1 MLTSTANEDIRTSFW
16 PRVREFA
23 VPASMIETA
32 TARRLAGDWA
42 GACAAAGFDVDLNL
56 RAVARDHGR
65 ELASRVRSDLRAL
78 APDLLRWHM
87 PRIAPDGLLR
97 PGVTLTLAQYDTP
110 EGPVHLVA
118 RTAPAWADAG
128 QRISLALWSRST
140 ADAVGHPHPRPNR
153 RFRLDLHRHLWDA
166 GRVGE
171 LRGRSGAGEVRGRD
185 WGGEVHDRDGAG
197 EVRERS
203 GTGEMREPDRCGE
216 VHDPDGAG
224 EMREW
229 SGTGDMREPD
239 RCGEVHDPDGAGE
252 MRERSGPSDMRE
264 PDRCGEVHDPDGAGD
279 IRVRTGAGEG
289 YDRTG
294 TGQFR
299 GRTGAAEDDDRTGT
313 SQPHERT
320 GAGQG
325 HDRTRTHQTRD
336 RTGAGQ
342 GHDQTGTGQGHHR
355 TATRHTPDQ
364 TRTGEDHDRT
374 RTHQPPDRTGAGQG
388 HDQTGTGQGHH
399 RTATRHTPDQ
409 TRTGESPDQTGTDEM
424 RQGSEVGEPSF
435 RSRSRQPAL
444 HELELMVPPGCAVDR
459 WAAEARIL
467 LAAEGRTG
475 GVVLVRLG
483 GRQRLVLELAADD
496 DVMRPVPTPSAGTVS
511 ALPVLP
517 DAATWV
523 LPDLRLLRAGAI
535 EAERLHPLVAA
546 ALAPDRTATGPRR
559 TPDRPG
565 RPRLVEC
572 RGARHRIGLV
582 DGVLAPLDHDP
593 DEIRREELL
602 VALTGTPLPCLQAI
616 DEAHRR
622 PHCLAGVRERL
633 VHGDTAGA
641 LAVVEG
647 LLGPEALLRTGPLR
661 DELEAAALRRIT
673 YGLFRAGLTGPGPT
687 WFRPRPSGRD
697 PRNRRTHRVTR
708 PESSTG
714 ELVPSSWPTPSP

>member
-65 ELASRVRSDLRAL
+65 ELASRLRSDLRAL

-97 PGVTLTLAQYDTP
+97 PGVTLALTRYDTP

-140 ADAVGHPHPRPNR
+140 ANAAGHPHPRPNR

-166 GRVGE
+166 GSAEE
-171 LRGRSGAGEVRGRD
+171 LGARSGAGEVRAGD
-185 WGGEVHDRDGAG
+185 WGGELR
-197 EVRERS
+197 
-203 GTGEMREPDRCGE
+203 
-216 VHDPDGAG
+216 DPDGAAAHVRDWTEAAEG
-224 EMREW
+224 HNQTAT
-229 SGTGDMREPD
+229 SQTPD
-239 RCGEVHDPDGAGE
+239 R
-252 MRERSGPSDMRE
+252 S
-264 PDRCGEVHDPDGAGD
+264 
-279 IRVRTGAGEG
+279 
-289 YDRTG
+289 
-294 TGQFR
+294 
-299 GRTGAAEDDDRTGT
+299 
-313 SQPHERT
+313 
-320 GAGQG
+320 
-325 HDRTRTHQTRD
+325 
-336 RTGAGQ
+336 
-342 GHDQTGTGQGHHR
+342 
-355 TATRHTPDQ
+355 
-364 TRTGEDHDRT
+364 
-374 RTHQPPDRTGAGQG
+374 
-388 HDQTGTGQGHH
+388 
-399 RTATRHTPDQ
+399 
-409 TRTGESPDQTGTDEM
+409 GTDEL
-424 RQGSEVGEPSF
+424 RRGSEVGEPSI
-435 RSRSRQPAL
+435 RSRPRPLADRGT
-444 HELELMVPPGCAVDR
+444 ELMVPPDCAVDR
-459 WAAEARIL
+459 WAVEARIL
-467 LAAEGRTG
+467 LASEGRTG

-496 DVMRPVPTPSAGTVS
+496 DLIRPVPTPSAGTVS

-523 LPDLRLLRAGAI
+523 LPDLQLLRAGAI

-546 ALAPDRTATGPRR
+546 ALAPDRAATGPPR

-673 YGLFRAGLTGPGPT
+673 YGLFRAGLTGPGPA

-697 PRNRRTHRVTR
+697 PRNRRTHPRHAT
-708 PESSTG
+708 
-714 ELVPSSWPTPSP
+714 

>member
-97 PGVTLTLAQYDTP
+97 PGLTLTLAQYDAA

-171 LRGRSGAGEVRGRD
+171 LRGRSGAGEVREWG
-185 WGGEVHDRDGAG
+185 WGGG
-197 EVRERS
+197 VRE
-203 GTGEMREPDRCGE
+203 
-216 VHDPDGAG
+216 
-224 EMREW
+224 
-229 SGTGDMREPD
+229 
-239 RCGEVHDPDGAGE
+239 
-252 MRERSGPSDMRE
+252 
-264 PDRCGEVHDPDGAGD
+264 GAGD

-289 YDRTG
+289 HDG
-294 TGQFR
+294 
-299 GRTGAAEDDDRTGT
+299 TGT
-313 SQPHERT
+313 SQTPDQTGTGEDHHRT
-320 GAGQG
+320 E
-325 HDRTRTHQTRD
+325 TPQTRD
-336 RTGAGQ
+336 RTRAGESHDQTGAGE
-342 GHDQTGTGQGHHR
+342 GHHRTETSQTPDQTGTGEDHHR
-355 TATRHTPDQ
+355 TR
-364 TRTGEDHDRT
+364 
-374 RTHQPPDRTGAGQG
+374 
-388 HDQTGTGQGHH
+388 
-399 RTATRHTPDQ
+399 
-409 TRTGESPDQTGTDEM
+409 TDEPQ
-424 RQGSEVGEPSF
+424 QGSEAGEPSF
-435 RSRSRQPAL
+435 LSRSRQPAL

-467 LAAEGRTG
+467 LAAEGRAG
-475 GVVLVRLG
+475 GILLVRLG
-483 GRQRLVLELAADD
+483 GRHRLVLELAADD
-496 DVMRPVPTPSAGTVS
+496 DVMRPVPTPSAGTLS

-546 ALAPDRTATGPRR
+546 ALAPDRPATGPPR

-687 WFRPRPSGRD
+687 RFRPRPTRRD
-697 PRNRRTHRVTR
+697 SRNRRTHPRHTA
-708 PESSTG
+708 
-714 ELVPSSWPTPSP
+714 

>member
-97 PGVTLTLAQYDTP
+97 PGLTLTLAQYDAA

-171 LRGRSGAGEVRGRD
+171 LRGRSGAGEVREWG
-185 WGGEVHDRDGAG
+185 WGGEVRDR
-197 EVRERS
+197 
-203 GTGEMREPDRCGE
+203 
-216 VHDPDGAG
+216 
-224 EMREW
+224 
-229 SGTGDMREPD
+229 
-239 RCGEVHDPDGAGE
+239 
-252 MRERSGPSDMRE
+252 
-264 PDRCGEVHDPDGAGD
+264 DGAGD

-289 YDRTG
+289 HDGTGTSQTPDRTG
-294 TGQFR
+294 AGESHGQTG
-299 GRTGAAEDDDRTGT
+299 TGEGHDRTGT
-313 SQPHERT
+313 SQT
-320 GAGQG
+320 
-325 HDRTRTHQTRD
+325 
-336 RTGAGQ
+336 
-342 GHDQTGTGQGHHR
+342 
-355 TATRHTPDQ
+355 
-364 TRTGEDHDRT
+364 
-374 RTHQPPDRTGAGQG
+374 
-388 HDQTGTGQGHH
+388 
-399 RTATRHTPDQ
+399 
-409 TRTGESPDQTGTDEM
+409 PDQTGTAEDHHRTRTDEP
-424 RQGSEVGEPSF
+424 RQGSEAGELSF
-435 RSRSRQPAL
+435 GSRSRQPAL

-467 LAAEGRTG
+467 LAAEGRAG
-475 GVVLVRLG
+475 GVLLVRLG
-483 GRQRLVLELAADD
+483 GRHRLVLELAADD
-496 DVMRPVPTPSAGTVS
+496 DVMRPVPTLSAGTLS

-546 ALAPDRTATGPRR
+546 ALAPDRPATGPPR

-616 DEAHRR
+616 DDAHRR

-697 PRNRRTHRVTR
+697 PRNRRTHPRHAT
-708 PESSTG
+708 
-714 ELVPSSWPTPSP
+714 

>member
-97 PGVTLTLAQYDTP
+97 PGVTLTLARYTAL

-140 ADAVGHPHPRPNR
+140 ADAAGHPHPRPNR

-166 GRVGE
+166 GRVRE
-171 LRGRSGAGEVRGRD
+171 L
-185 WGGEVHDRDGAG
+185 
-197 EVRERS
+197 RERS
-203 GTGEMREPDRCGE
+203 GTGEVRERG
-216 VHDPDGAG
+216 
-224 EMREW
+224 
-229 SGTGDMREPD
+229 GTG
-239 RCGEVHDPDGAGE
+239 
-252 MRERSGPSDMRE
+252 
-264 PDRCGEVHDPDGAGD
+264 
-279 IRVRTGAGEG
+279 TGAVRDGTAPSQTRDRTEAAEARDQAG
-289 YDRTG
+289 TSQITDRTG
-294 TGQFR
+294 TG
-299 GRTGAAEDDDRTGT
+299 TGEAHDQTGPSAARHQAGPNQITDRTGT
-313 SQPHERT
+313 REN
-320 GAGQG
+320 
-325 HDRTRTHQTRD
+325 HDRTATSQTHD
-336 RTGAGQ
+336 RTEA
-342 GHDQTGTGQGHHR
+342 
-355 TATRHTPDQ
+355 A
-364 TRTGEDHDRT
+364 EDHDRT
-374 RTHQPPDRTGAGQG
+374 
-388 HDQTGTGQGHH
+388 
-399 RTATRHTPDQ
+399 
-409 TRTGESPDQTGTDEM
+409 GTDELG
-424 RQGSEVGEPSF
+424 QGSAAGEPSV
-435 RSRSRQPAL
+435 RSSHRQLASDGPELTVLPA
-444 HELELMVPPGCAVDR
+444 CAVDR

-483 GRQRLVLELAADD
+483 GRQRLVLELGADD
-496 DVMRPVPTPSAGTVS
+496 DVIRPVPTPSAGTVS

-523 LPDLRLLRAGAI
+523 LPDLQLLRVGAI

-546 ALAPDRTATGPRR
+546 ALAPDRAATGPPR
-559 TPDRPG
+559 TPDRQG
-565 RPRLVEC
+565 GPRLVEC

-687 WFRPRPSGRD
+687 WFRPRPTGRD
-697 PRNRRTHRVTR
+697 SRNRRTHPRHAA
-708 PESSTG
+708 
-714 ELVPSSWPTPSP
+714 